1 MNQPTHDLRI
11 TGVRP
16 LIPPAILIE
25 ELPITEQMSTLV
37 ADTRTTVA
45 AIVEQ
50 RDPRLVVVVGPCSIH
65 DPAAAVEYASRLT
78 AARGSLRA
86 RIGGRHALLLREAP
100 HDRRLEGPDQR
111 SRSRRQLPRQPRAA
125 TGPEAAPRRE
135 QPRFADGLGVPRY
148 ADPPVHRRPHV
159 LGGDWGT
166 HNREP
171 GAPRDGV
178 RVVDARRLQEQ
189 HRRQRPDCHRRSG
202 RIGVGAL
209 VPRRHQAGRFGDLPH
224 HREPDL
230 PRHPAR
236 GIEDGPQL
244 RRGTRRGRLRS
255 DCRSAA
261 ARPPS

>member
-1 MNQPTHDLRI
+1 MSQPTQDLRI

-25 ELPITEQMSTLV
+25 ELPITEQVSKLV
-37 ADTRTTVA
+37 ADTRAAVA
-45 AIVEQ
+45 AVVEQ

-65 DPAAAVEYASRLT
+65 DPAAAVEYASRLRPL
-78 AARGSLRA
+78 RGSLRA
-86 RIGGRHALLLREAP
+86 RIGGRDALLLREAP

-148 ADPPVHRRPHV
+148 ADPAVHRRPHV
-159 LGGDWGT
+159 LGGDRGT

-171 GAPRDGV
+171 GPPRDGV
-178 RVVDARRLQEQ
+178 RAVDARRLQEQ
-189 HRRQRPDCHRRSG
+189 HRRQRPDCHRRS
-202 RIGVGAL
+202 ASY
-209 VPRRHQAGRFGDLPH
+209 RRRSTGSPASPSRAFQQSSTPPGTGPATSSCAGDRRRAPTTT
-224 HREPDL
+224 
-230 PRHPAR
+230 RHTSRPS
-236 GIEDGPQL
+236 
-244 RRGTRRGRLRS
+244 RS